1 MKIKKTPS
9 KKLAPLPPPLRN
21 VIKHLEEDTE
31 THIPKLIE
39 QLDKWIYP
47 RGDLFHWVGVLNRFD
62 AILQRICDEYKLD
75 TIQSTG
81 FDPTTKTL
89 ILSIANLVS
98 LSLNIVQTEIYITP
112 MNT

>member
-1 MKIKKTPS
+1 M
-9 KKLAPLPPPLRN
+9 
-21 VIKHLEEDTE
+21 VKHLEEDAE
-31 THIPKLIE
+31 THIPKFIE

-62 AILQRICDEYKLD
+62 TILQRICDEYKLD

-89 ILSIANLVS
+89 ILSIANFS
-98 LSLNIVQTEIYITP
+98 LTLFEHCTNRNIYNSYEVG
-112 MNT
+112 